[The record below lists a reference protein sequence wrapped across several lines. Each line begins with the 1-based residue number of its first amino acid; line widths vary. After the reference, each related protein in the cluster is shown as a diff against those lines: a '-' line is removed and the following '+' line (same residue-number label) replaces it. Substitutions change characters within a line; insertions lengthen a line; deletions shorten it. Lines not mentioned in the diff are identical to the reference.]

1 MAIKDAIPFGIT
13 YDAAQFT
20 ATESISIT
28 NRADKAEVVGSD
40 GNYFACSYYNQGG
53 DWSATGYSNAVGGN
67 TGIGLA
73 LAAADVG
80 KDGSDDT
87 TRMAPG
93 FTGASGVTGG
103 ASSGAGVYITEITR
117 EESNEDFVK
126 YSYSG
131 QFWDII
137 E

>member
-1 MAIKDAIPFGIT
+1 MAIRDAIPFGISG
-13 YDAAQFT
+13 DAAAMT

-28 NRADKAEVVGSD
+28 HRADKAEVVGSD

-53 DWSATGYSNAVGGN
+53 DWSTSGYSNAVDGAV
-67 TGIGLA
+67 GIGLA
-73 LAAADVG
+73 LSAANVG
-80 KDGSDDT
+80 KDTDT
-87 TRMAPG
+87 STMSPG
-93 FTGASGVTGG
+93 FTGPAGATGG
-103 ASSGAGVYITEITR
+103 EATGAGVYVTEITR

-126 YSYSG
+126 YSYKG